1 MDNQSINFDVFL
13 CDSSQFSII
22 DLCNSRLLLT
32 QSVSVNYNGTQEQVF
47 PHSSEAEDEE
57 DDQGNLWPECS
68 LRGKR
73 SAPEIRAD
81 HADQTKKSPQLGS
94 GGPKMPTGQLQEVL
108 QQADGSTHL
117 ERSRK

>member
-1 MDNQSINFDVFL
+1 MDNQSINFDFVL

-57 DDQGNLWPECS
+57 DDQGNLWRECS
-68 LRGKR
+68 LTGKS

-81 HADQTKKSPQLGS
+81 HADQAKEGPQLGS
-94 GGPKMPTGQLQEVL
+94 GGAKSHHG
-108 QQADGSTHL
+108 
-117 ERSRK
+117 

>member
-32 QSVSVNYNGTQEQVF
+32 QSVSVNQNYNGTQEQVS

-57 DDQGNLWPECS
+57 DDQGNLWRECS
-68 LRGKR
+68 LTGKS
-73 SAPEIRAD
+73 SAPEIRAN
-81 HADQTKKSPQLGS
+81 HADQAKEGPQLGS
-94 GGPKMPTGQLQEVL
+94 GGAKSHHG
-108 QQADGSTHL
+108 
-117 ERSRK
+117 